1 MAGFDSPSRTR
12 SQKGRR
18 SLLHSRTPESTT
30 TKSPDNY
37 KRRGCKS
44 SRIPSIRCFSVLI
57 TSGRCFNRR
66 GREGEHAM
74 SEMSPSPQ
82 RFLERL
88 SDGLQ
93 QLIQVVIGSHRKPP
107 RHLKSL
113 LNGTWFGHPLHPVI
127 TDVPITAWMLTA
139 LFDIIWLISPVHTS
153 WAALGAFV
161 TVIVGLLG
169 ALGAI
174 VTGLTDWSDT
184 YGSERRVG
192 LNHALF
198 NASATILY
206 IISFILRLLAGPGDG
221 IAAAIL
227 GFVGLICVLYAGYL
241 GGEMVFTKGTG
252 VNHTAWE
259 TGGEDYQQAM
269 PPGAVTDKKA
279 IERTP
284 SAGARGLLRQGQGI
298 YGISATCPHA
308 RGPLDEGTL
317 TGNVVECPWHGSRF
331 CMREGRALTGP
342 ATVNPPR
349 SEVRGRTG
357 PA

>member
-1 MAGFDSPSRTR
+1 
-12 SQKGRR
+12 
-18 SLLHSRTPESTT
+18 
-30 TKSPDNY
+30 
-37 KRRGCKS
+37 
-44 SRIPSIRCFSVLI
+44 
-57 TSGRCFNRR
+57 
-66 GREGEHAM
+66 M

-82 RFLERL
+82 PFLERL

-107 RHLKSL
+107 RRLKSL
-113 LNGTWFGHPLHPVI
+113 LNGTWFGHPLHSVI

-139 LFDIIWLISPVHTS
+139 IFDIIWLISHTS

-198 NASATILY
+198 NTSATILY

-259 TGGEDYQQAM
+259 AGGEDYE
-269 PPGAVTDKKA
+269 AVLPADRVEENRLYRVTA
-279 IERTP
+279 SGVP
-284 SAGARGLLRQGQGI
+284 VVLLRQGKQF
-298 YGISATCPHA
+298 YAISATCPHA
-308 RGPLDEGTL
+308 GGPLDEGTL

-331 CMREGRALTGP
+331 CMRDGRVLTGP
-342 ATVNPPR
+342 ATVNAPR
-349 SEVRGRTG
+349 YEVRVRNGQVEVKRISG
-357 PA
+357 S